1 MIHDNIL
8 DSIGNTPLITINRL
22 NPNKKVTVVG
32 KLESRNPG
40 GSVKERIALSMIEAA
55 EKSGELR
62 KESIVLEATSGNT
75 GIGLAMVCAA
85 KGYRCMLVMPESA
98 SIERRKIM
106 QAYGAEILLTPAARA
121 TDGAIEKAYS
131 MAREFPDRYFL
142 TDQFNNEA
150 NWQAH
155 YDRTGPEIW
164 QQTGGKITHLVATLG
179 TSGTVMGLC
188 AWFKEQQPHVQIVAV
203 EPHLGHKLQGLKN
216 MKESYKP
223 GIFDKTAPDLILNIN
238 DEHAFETARNLA
250 RHEGMLV
257 GMSSGAAMH
266 AALEIARDL
275 EEGLV
280 VAILP
285 DGGERYLS
293 TPLFTPEETLAE
305 GKKQKLRFFN
315 TMTKK
320 KEVFKPRRE
329 KEITFYSC
337 GPTAYEPAN
346 LSMCRRFVVAD
357 LIVRY
362 LEMKGY
368 NVSSYMNFTDLDD
381 NTIAGAEEAGM
392 DLTVFTENYIQ
403 SFLSDKDTLGVK
415 RATGYPKASEHVQD
429 MIDISHELVH
439 KGYAYE
445 KHGSIYFNIAKFPN
459 YGKLSG
465 IDLSKIQLGKTVDL
479 DNYEKDNPRDFTLL
493 KRSTLSELKKG
504 IFFETEWGNVRP
516 SWHIEC
522 SAMST
527 GYLGETLDIHTS
539 SRDLMFPHHENEIA
553 IAEALTGK
561 QLAKYWLHSELLLV
575 DGKKMS
581 SDNNNVVTLKDLLA
595 MGFTGREVRFLLLS
609 VQYRKP
615 INFSIKRLENVR
627 TALRRL
633 DEFTSKLLCL
643 PPGRP
648 HPEVTAYVSAMEE
661 QFFTAM
667 DDDLNVSVAMAA
679 IYNFIKKTNPILQVN
694 HLDRDQKDY
703 ILEKL
708 NQLNQVLKIFKLQG
722 CPLEPEIDAL
732 IQLREKARVEKD
744 WQTAD
749 SARNEL
755 AERGIAVIDTAN
767 GPIWKRVV
775 ETEED

>member
-1 MIHDNIL
+1 MIYKDVL

-22 NPNKKVTVVG
+22 NANKKVTVVG

-40 GSVKERIALSMIEAA
+40 GSVKERISLSMIEAG
-55 EKSGELR
+55 ERSGELN
-62 KESIVLEATSGNT
+62 KDSIVLEATSGNT

-121 TDGAIEKAYS
+121 TDGAIEKAY
-131 MAREFPDRYFL
+131 ALVREFPDRYFL
-142 TDQFNNEA
+142 TDQYNNDA

-155 YDRTGPEIW
+155 YHTTAPEIW
-164 QQTGGKITHLVATLG
+164 EQTEGKLTHLVATLG
-179 TSGTVMGLC
+179 TSGTIMGLC
-188 AWFKEQQPHVQIVAV
+188 AWFKEFQPHVKVIAV
-203 EPHLGHKLQGLKN
+203 EPHLGHSLQGLKN

-223 GIFDKTAPDLILNIN
+223 GIFNKSVPSEIVKAD
-238 DEHAFETARNLA
+238 DERAFETARQLA
-250 RHEGMLV
+250 KQEGLLV
-257 GMSSGAAMH
+257 GMSSGAAMCT
-266 AALEIARDL
+266 ALDYARDL
-275 EEGLV
+275 NEGLV
-280 VAILP
+280 VVILP

-293 TPLFTPEETLAE
+293 TPLFTPEESQAGE
-305 GKKQKLRFFN
+305 KKSRLRFFN
-315 TMTKK
+315 TMNKK
-320 KEVFKPRRE
+320 KEVFKSQ
-329 KEITFYSC
+329 KEGEVTFYSC

-346 LSMCRRFVVAD
+346 LSLCRRFVVAD

-362 LEMKGY
+362 LEARSYKV
-368 NVSSYMNFTDLDD
+368 NSYMNFTDLDD
-381 NTIAGAEEAGM
+381 NTIRGAEKAGM
-392 DLTVFTENYIQ
+392 ELKAFTEQYIN
-403 SFLSDKDTLGVK
+403 SFLSDIHTLGV
-415 RATGYPKASEHVQD
+415 REATGYPKASEHVQE
-429 MIDISHELVH
+429 MIDLSHKLMH

-445 KHGSIYFNIAKFPN
+445 KHGSIYFDISKFQN
-459 YGKLSG
+459 YGRLSG
-465 IDLSKIQLGKTVDL
+465 IDLSMIQVGKTVDL
-479 DNYEKDNPRDFTLL
+479 DDYEKDNPRDFTLL
-493 KRSTLSELKKG
+493 KRSTLAELKKG
-504 IFFETEWGNVRP
+504 IFFETDWGNVRP
-516 SWHIEC
+516 SWHVEC

-553 IAEALTGK
+553 IAESLTGK
-561 QLAKYWLHSELLLV
+561 PLARYWMHSELLLV

-581 SDNNNVVTLKDLLA
+581 SDNDNVVTLKDLLA

-648 HPEVTAYVSAMEE
+648 HPEVTAYVSAMED

-667 DDDLNVSVAMAA
+667 DDDLNVSLAMAA
-679 IYNFIKKTNPILQVN
+679 IYTFIKKVNPILQVN

-703 ILEKL
+703 IVEKL
-708 NQLNQVLKIFKLQG
+708 STINQVLKIFKLRG

-732 IQLREKARVEKD
+732 IQLREKARIEKD
-744 WQTAD
+744 WQMAD
-749 SARNEL
+749 SARTEL
-755 AERGIAVIDTAN
+755 ADRGIAVIDTAN
-767 GPIWKRVV
+767 GPIWKRVT
-775 ETEED
+775 ETEDE

>member
-1 MIHDNIL
+1 MIYDNIL
-8 DSIGNTPLITINRL
+8 ESIGNTPLVAVNRL
-22 NPNKKVTVVG
+22 NPNKKVKVVG

-40 GSVKERIALSMIEAA
+40 GSVKERIALSMIETA
-55 EKSGELR
+55 EHTGELR
-62 KESIVLEATSGNT
+62 KDSIVLEATSGNT

-106 QAYGAEILLTPAARA
+106 QAYGAEILLTPAARS

-131 MAREFPDRYFL
+131 MALEFPDRYFL

-150 NWQAH
+150 NWLAH

-164 QQTGGKITHLVATLG
+164 QQTDGKITHLVATLG

-188 AWFKEQQPHVQIVAV
+188 AWFKEQQPHVKIVAV

-223 GIFDKTAPDLILNIN
+223 GIFDKKAPDVIINI
-238 DEHAFETARNLA
+238 DDDHAFDTARKLA

-257 GMSSGAAMH
+257 GMSSGAAVY

-275 EEGLV
+275 NEGMV

-293 TPLFTPEETLAE
+293 TPLFTPEDVPAV
-305 GKKQKLRFFN
+305 GKKRKLRFFN

-320 KEVFKPRRE
+320 KEVFKPR
-329 KEITFYSC
+329 KEGEVTFYSC

-357 LIVRY
+357 LIQRY
-362 LEMKGY
+362 LEMRGFK
-368 NVSSYMNFTDLDD
+368 VSSYMNFTDLDD
-381 NTIAGAEEAGM
+381 NTIAGAEKAGM
-392 DLTVFTENYIQ
+392 GLQPFTEKYIN
-403 SFLSDKDTLGVK
+403 SFLSDIDTLGVK

-429 MIDISHELVH
+429 MIDISHELLS

-445 KHGSIYFNIAKFPN
+445 KHGSIYFDISKFSN

-522 SAMST
+522 SSMST

-561 QLAKYWLHSELLLV
+561 QLARYWMHSELLLV
-575 DGKKMS
+575 EGKKMS

-595 MGFTGREVRFLLLS
+595 MGFTGREVRFLMLS

-633 DEFTSKLLCL
+633 DEYTSKLLCL

-667 DDDLNVSVAMAA
+667 DDDLNVSLAMAA

-708 NQLNQVLKIFKLQG
+708 NRLNQVLKIFKLQG